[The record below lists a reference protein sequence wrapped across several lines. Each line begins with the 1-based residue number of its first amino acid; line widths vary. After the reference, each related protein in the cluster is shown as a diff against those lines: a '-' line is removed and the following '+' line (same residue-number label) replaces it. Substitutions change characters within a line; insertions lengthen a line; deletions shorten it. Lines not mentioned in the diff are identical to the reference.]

1 MATDSERRRLPRKVR
16 EQQMLDGALDVFSE
30 RGFHAASMDEIAERA
45 RVSKPLLYLY
55 LGSKEE
61 TFRACIA
68 READRLVDAI
78 GAATRAEAADE
89 AERLWRGLTAF
100 FTYVSQNRSSWVVL
114 YQQGRSLNDSVADQL
129 AQVREEIVSTVADL
143 VLRAMRTR
151 SPERGGPGYAAMR
164 REAGATAHA
173 LVGAADAMADW
184 AVSHPSEA
192 PGITAKRLMSL
203 MWIGMERTARGDR
216 FLPPDEHRLAV

>member
-1 MATDSERRRLPRKVR
+1 VATEPERRRLPRKVR

-30 RGFHAASMDEIAERA
+30 RGFHAASMDEIAERS

-100 FTYVSQNRSSWVVL
+100 FTYVSENRSSWVVL

-129 AQVREEIVSTVADL
+129 ARVREEIVSTVADL

-151 SPERGGPGYAAMR
+151 APERGGPGYAAMR

-192 PGITAKRLMSL
+192 PQTTARRLMSL

-216 FLPPDEHRLAV
+216 FVAPDEHRLAV